1 MKIYENRTD
10 ERKGTDS
17 RREEWI
23 KFRKKTNKNIKTHEY
38 LRDAY
43 KEITESKRKKKKKMA
58 KTEENAR
65 IRGKIK
71 QKEKKKKKE

>member
-43 KEITESKRKKKKKMA
+43 KEITESKRKKKKRWRRQK
-58 KTEENAR
+58 KTQELEER
-65 IRGKIK
+65 
-71 QKEKKKKKE
+71 